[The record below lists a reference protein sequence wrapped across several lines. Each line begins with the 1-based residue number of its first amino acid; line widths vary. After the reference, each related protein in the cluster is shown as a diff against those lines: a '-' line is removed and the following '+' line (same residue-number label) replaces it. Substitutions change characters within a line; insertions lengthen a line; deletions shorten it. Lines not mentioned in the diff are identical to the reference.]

1 MKQKVDE
8 NRKQKGSTHL
18 VTFVPRILAF
28 RAGSSTLTLVSR
40 LARAIWSLPAR
51 VSLSQLDRQAVKNG
65 VQITQE

>member
-28 RAGSSTLTLVSR
+28 ELVR
-40 LARAIWSLPAR
+40 LP
-51 VSLSQLDRQAVKNG
+51 SLSCQGLLEPFGHCLLESR
-65 VQITQE
+65 